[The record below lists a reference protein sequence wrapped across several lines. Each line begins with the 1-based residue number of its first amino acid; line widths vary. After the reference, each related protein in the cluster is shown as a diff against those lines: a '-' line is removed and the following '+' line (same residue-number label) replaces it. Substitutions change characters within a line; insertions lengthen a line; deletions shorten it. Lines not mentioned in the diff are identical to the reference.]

1 MSSLCGSLTLWCSF
15 VVAQTAKQCEA
26 EGATVVETHATDLT
40 STESR
45 EKLISGLLAKHG
57 TIDILVNNAGIGV
70 KGTPLEGGC
79 DKESTTA
86 VLYCSKIQESTVLQD
101 SEGDSDEDQE
111 QRTRRLISALVY
123 PKVMRRSGRR
133 C

>member
-1 MSSLCGSLTLWCSF
+1 M
-15 VVAQTAKQCEA
+15 VAQTAKQCEA

-40 STESR
+40 SIESR

-79 DKESTTA
+79 DKESTAA
-86 VLYCSKIQESTVLQD
+86 V
-101 SEGDSDEDQE
+101 
-111 QRTRRLISALVY
+111 
-123 PKVMRRSGRR
+123 
-133 C
+133 